1 MVPGSSTVVGHLPRH
16 PKAYGSNPAT
26 GSVKEEKK
34 KILIPEESDKHSSL
48 LMAERHQNN
57 EG

>member
-1 MVPGSSTVVGHLPRH
+1 VVGHLPRH
-16 PKAYGSNPAT
+16 PKVEGSNPAT

-34 KILIPEESDKHSSL
+34 KILTPEESDKHSSL